1 MLVHLCLVVLSV
13 QFRVCDARVFKR
25 RLISFHEE
33 CARSNAHDVFM
44 HT

>member
-1 MLVHLCLVVLSV
+1 MLVHLCLVVQSV

-25 RLISFHEE
+25 RLISFHGE
-33 CARSNAHDVFM
+33 CARSNARDAFM